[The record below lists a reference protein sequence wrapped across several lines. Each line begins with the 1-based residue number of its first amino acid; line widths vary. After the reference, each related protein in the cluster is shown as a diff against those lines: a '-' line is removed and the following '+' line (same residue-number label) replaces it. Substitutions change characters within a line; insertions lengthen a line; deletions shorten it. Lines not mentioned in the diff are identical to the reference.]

1 MLLLS
6 RFSRVWISCD
16 PRNCSPPV
24 SSVHGILWAR
34 LLEWVAIPFSRGIFQ
49 TQESNPGLLHC
60 RQILFH
66 LSYQGSPRI
75 LEWVADPSSRGYSR
89 PRNGTSISY
98 TAGRFFTSW
107 ATREAPDCARHM
119 EFNNSQNYFKRQRS
133 WSWGIYKPG
142 IKCKE
147 NALKNH

>member
-1 MLLLS
+1 MKESDSCSVVSNSLGPQGLYSPWDSPGKSTGVGCNALLQ
-6 RFSRVWISCD
+6 
-16 PRNCSPPV
+16 
-24 SSVHGILWAR
+24 
-34 LLEWVAIPFSRGIFQ
+34 GIFP
-49 TQESNPGLLHC
+49 TQESNPGLPHC
-60 RQILFH
+60 RWILHH